1 MSRALADP
9 CLFITVLFSASAHWD
24 SIQGVPHSP
33 QTLYHQ
39 SLALKLLREQLKD
52 SNRTSYEMAGS
63 ALALTFYNMSGCNT
77 DSALIHRNGLLQM
90 LAENRNQGPEFEA
103 LTALV
108 NLILLGLS
116 VVVHEE
122 PPFIPSVDISTHINH
137 FTLKS
142 ECLPSNL
149 LRRAI
154 IRVAENQ
161 NSLITSD
168 TASDLHSVLD
178 FIITAEHASIQELYT
193 LHAASI
199 MDRDREEGFPETT
212 TPTNK
217 TGQII
222 NECCHLA
229 IRIFWSILQE
239 ALCPNSTSVASG
251 RTTISHTAIKM
262 LRPILC
268 KLDMVSW
275 KKHAPEAY
283 LWICFTAAAAC
294 DKPASRVPYVTVATP
309 VLSASDT
316 TELSL
321 ARECWWYYKWLC
333 GFLCLRA
340 GKGNAHEGV
349 VSTIS

>member
-1 MSRALADP
+1 
-9 CLFITVLFSASAHWD
+9 
-24 SIQGVPHSP
+24 
-33 QTLYHQ
+33 
-39 SLALKLLREQLKD
+39 
-52 SNRTSYEMAGS
+52 
-63 ALALTFYNMSGCNT
+63 
-77 DSALIHRNGLLQM
+77 
-90 LAENRNQGPEFEA
+90 
-103 LTALV
+103 
-108 NLILLGLS
+108 
-116 VVVHEE
+116 VVVQQE
-122 PPFIPSVDISTHINH
+122 PPFIPPVNISTHINR

-161 NSLITSD
+161 NSLITSE
-168 TASDLHSVLD
+168 TASNLHSVLD

-199 MDRDREEGFPETT
+199 TDRAREEGSPETGFQNI
-212 TPTNK
+212 PINK

-229 IRIFWSILQE
+229 TRIFWSILQN
-239 ALCPNSTSVASG
+239 ALCPDSTSVASN
-251 RTTISHTAIKM
+251 RTTISRTAIRM
-262 LRPILC
+262 LRPILR

-294 DKPASRVPYVTVATP
+294 DKPASRVPFVTVATP

-333 GFLCLRA
+333 GFLCLRT
-340 GKGNAHEGV
+340 GERNIREDV
-349 VSTIS
+349 VSVIS

>member
-1 MSRALADP
+1 
-9 CLFITVLFSASAHWD
+9 
-24 SIQGVPHSP
+24 
-33 QTLYHQ
+33 
-39 SLALKLLREQLKD
+39 
-52 SNRTSYEMAGS
+52 
-63 ALALTFYNMSGCNT
+63 
-77 DSALIHRNGLLQM
+77 
-90 LAENRNQGPEFEA
+90 
-103 LTALV
+103 
-108 NLILLGLS
+108 
-116 VVVHEE
+116 VVVHQE
-122 PPFIPSVDISTHINH
+122 PPFIPSVNISTHINS

-142 ECLPSNL
+142 ECLPFSL

-161 NSLITSD
+161 NSLITSE

-199 MDRDREEGFPETT
+199 TDRAREEGSPETGLQNI
-212 TPTNK
+212 PANK

-229 IRIFWSILQE
+229 TRVFWSILQN
-239 ALCPNSTSVASG
+239 ALCPDSTSVASD
-251 RTTISHTAIKM
+251 RTTNSRTAIRM
-262 LRPILC
+262 LRPILR
-268 KLDMVSW
+268 KLDMISW

-294 DKPASRVPYVTVATP
+294 DTPGSRVPFVTVATP

-333 GFLCLRA
+333 GFLCLPPGEENIR
-340 GKGNAHEGV
+340 EDV
-349 VSTIS
+349 VSVIS